1 MSNPIDPKLQEQ
13 LQKLQQKYDVMGQDL
28 SSYLDGL
35 LYSDYL
41 TYWDYIHL
49 DTLLSLQN
57 PKTSFPDEKVFIIY
71 HQITELYFKLVMLEI
86 EQIATRPAIDA
97 TFFTERLDRIIRYFK
112 NLENSF
118 EI

>member
-1 MSNPIDPKLQEQ
+1 MSSPIDPNLQEQ
-13 LQKLQQKYDVMGQDL
+13 LQKLQQKYAAMGQDL

-71 HQITELYFKLVMLEI
+71 HQITELYFKLAMLEI
-86 EQIATRPAIDA
+86 EQIATRQNIDA
-97 TFFTERLDRIIRYFK
+97 KFFIDRINRIIKYFE

-118 EI
+118 D